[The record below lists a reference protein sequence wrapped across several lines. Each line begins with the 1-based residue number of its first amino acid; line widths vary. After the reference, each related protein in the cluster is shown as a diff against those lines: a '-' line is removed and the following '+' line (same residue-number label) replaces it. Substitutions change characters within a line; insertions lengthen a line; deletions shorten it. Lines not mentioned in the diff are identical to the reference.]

1 MALSPTLWRTC
12 RVLTGT
18 TRLSLL
24 RRIIR
29 NPGQSVSELAA
40 AEKIDLARASQELR
54 SLQARGIASVE
65 RRGRT
70 VRYYPESDPLVASA
84 KPILRALQ
92 EACAKYPPA
101 GDEQT
106 VALAQGLSHARRIA
120 VVQALQAGP
129 RKFQALQAAVQIP
142 GQTLWHHLRFL
153 EAGGWVERTRGQWRL
168 APNDHPLAKCLLK
181 LI

>member
-1 MALSPTLWRTC
+1 MALSPSLRRTC
-12 RVLTGT
+12 RVLAGG
-18 TRLSLL
+18 TRLALL
-24 RRIIR
+24 RRIIKH
-29 NPGQSVSELAA
+29 PGLSVSELAA

-54 SLQARGIASVE
+54 RLQARGLVGVE
-65 RRGRT
+65 REGRR
-70 VRYYPESDPLVASA
+70 VRYYPEPDPLVASA
-84 KPILRALQ
+84 KPLLRALQ

-106 VALAQGLSHARRIA
+106 AALAQGLSHARRIA

-142 GQTLWHHLRFL
+142 GQTLWHHLRFW
-153 EAGGWVERTRGQWRL
+153 EAGGWVERTRGQWRR
-168 APNDHPLAKCLLK
+168 APDDHPLAKCLLK